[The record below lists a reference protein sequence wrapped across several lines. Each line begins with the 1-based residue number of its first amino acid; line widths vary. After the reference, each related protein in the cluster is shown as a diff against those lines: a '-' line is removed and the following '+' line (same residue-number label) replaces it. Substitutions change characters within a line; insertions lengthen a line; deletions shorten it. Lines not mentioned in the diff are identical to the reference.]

1 MLFIRRSFG
10 PRPVPSYF
18 FLTKH
23 LQISQLHKQNMPTA
37 AIIGDISPIP
47 SVSSSGTNTR
57 TGRYWLSACGALAA
71 AALLRLVPEG
81 GEPVPAH
88 EFGQLQPS
96 DADHESVGGQHD
108 AQISRTQDIG
118 P

>member
-1 MLFIRRSFG
+1 MLFIWRSFG

-57 TGRYWLSACGALAA
+57 TGVYASRSRAIIPPYGTSLSRAA
-71 AALLRLVPEG
+71 AASAPQAESQYLPTNLDSSSRPT
-81 GEPVPAH
+81 
-88 EFGQLQPS
+88 QIMNPS
-96 DADHESVGGQHD
+96 ADNTTH
-108 AQISRTQDIG
+108 R
-118 P
+118 